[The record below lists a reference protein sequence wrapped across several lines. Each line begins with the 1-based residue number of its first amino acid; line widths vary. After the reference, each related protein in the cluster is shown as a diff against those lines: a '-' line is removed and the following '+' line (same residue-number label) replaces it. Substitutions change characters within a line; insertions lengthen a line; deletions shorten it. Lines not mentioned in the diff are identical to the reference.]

1 MEGYIREL
9 AVYGSALRGPVALL
23 DDRKFKLNGGLY
35 QKVTC
40 EWTFRFRYV
49 RKVRSVWKV
58 TILMEIYIVRKV
70 NLYGKLDPYRKLTC
84 KKGEICTESQ
94 ICMEG

>member
-23 DDRKFKLNGGLY
+23 DDGKFKLNGGLY
-35 QKVTC
+35 QKVRC
-40 EWTFRFRYV
+40 EWTFRYV

-58 TILMEIYIVRKV
+58 TSLWKFISL
-70 NLYGKLDPYRKLTC
+70 GKL
-84 KKGEICTESQ
+84 ICTESWTR
-94 ICMEG
+94 IES